1 LPYGDDMRTMLLG
14 FCLVT
19 GFSTLSASIIVTVE
33 APGVQATTIPG
44 TITEDFNSLTPGP
57 LGVFVSPIGTYS
69 SGAEIVAANAFGG
82 ADQTNYIAVGAQS
95 GTTSYTLTFDDPQ
108 SYFGLYWSA
117 GDANNVLEF
126 FDGGTM
132 VGDFNT
138 ATALGPLS
146 SAYLGNPNNGD
157 DSGEKFA
164 FLNFNSTSPSTD
176 FTSVEFINDSF
187 GTGFESDN
195 QTIPAP
201 TPEPSEYGFL
211 FGGVALI
218 GLLIR
223 RRSVVR

>member
-1 LPYGDDMRTMLLG
+1 MRTMLLG

-19 GFSTLSASIIVTVE
+19 GFSTLSASIMITAE
-33 APGVQATTIPG
+33 APGVQATTMPG
-44 TITEDFNSLTPGP
+44 TITENFNSLTPGP
-57 LGVFVSPIGTYS
+57 LDAFVSPIGTYS
-69 SGAEIVAANAFGG
+69 SGAEIVGPNEFGG
-82 ADQTNYIAVGAQS
+82 AGQTNYVAVGAQRD
-95 GTTSYTLTFDDPQ
+95 TTSYTLTFAGLQ

-126 FDGGTM
+126 FDGGTL
-132 VGDFNT
+132 VGDFCT

-164 FLNFNSTSPSTD
+164 FLNFTSTSPSTD
-176 FTSVEFINDSF
+176 FTSVEFINNSF

-195 QTIPAP
+195 HTILAL
-201 TPEPSEYGFL
+201 TPEPSEYGFVL
-211 FGGVALI
+211 AGVALV

-223 RRSVVR
+223 RRRVLR

>member
-1 LPYGDDMRTMLLG
+1 MRTMLLG
-14 FCLVT
+14 LCLVT
-19 GFSTLSASIIVTVE
+19 GFSTLSASIIITAE
-33 APGVQATTIPG
+33 APGVQATTMPG
-44 TITEDFNSLTPGP
+44 TITENFNSLTPGA
-57 LGVFVSPIGTYS
+57 LGAFVSPIGTYS
-69 SGAEIVAANAFGG
+69 SGAEIVAPNAYGG

-95 GTTSYTLTFDDPQ
+95 GTTSYTLTFDGLQ

-117 GDANNVLEF
+117 ADANNVLEF

-132 VGDFNT
+132 VGDFTT

-146 SAYLGNPNNGD
+146 SAYLGNPNTGAD
-157 DSGEKFA
+157 PGEKFA

-176 FTSVEFINDSF
+176 FTSVEFLNSL

-195 QTIPAP
+195 HTILAP

-211 FGGVALI
+211 LGGVALV

-223 RRSVVR
+223 RRTVVR